1 MKKSILSIL
10 ILIFSFNDF
19 FPQLSDTKYESVIKY
34 FVDCI
39 KNADIDKLDSIV
51 TYPIARLHPD
61 GSSINNKQELIE
73 HFSEIFDYQLTS
85 IISNSNIK
93 EDWSDVGY
101 RGLMLKG
108 GIIWLSLGGNFIASN
123 YEHVKDV
130 GKVPTIL
137 GIINKDNLKD
147 FSYNFCRYSR
157 NEIFAR
163 KGYAFKSKD
172 LDLYFG
178 AQPWYKKN
186 TDATISLNEYQKQT
200 VNLFQDFE
208 KKQTAKE
215 NKCIVVDGYPV
226 FFVDREAYLLPKE
239 FLWALPITTLP
250 KEYITAKAIDK
261 LYSERTFE
269 KDHDFNLVVTYDYIG
284 SDIEACGLWGVV
296 NGKFNSLFS
305 KDGYNLKASVNAN
318 KDLSISGSSPTYLCG
333 IFITGFEYLF
343 SPKTRVAIM
352 LPTNKEVF
360 TTNNTVTLEIEI
372 ENKEGVPYKI
382 KLPEGTE
389 VIIRKYK
396 NKPNCY
402 FIESKLGSGWI
413 YGEPCGHFY
422 MVG

>member
-39 KNADIDKLDSIV
+39 KNADIDKLDSII

-93 EDWSDVGY
+93 EDWTDVGY
-101 RGLMLKG
+101 RGLMLNG

-123 YEHVKDV
+123 YEHVKDL

-147 FSYNFCRYSR
+147 YSYNFCRYSR

-172 LDLYFG
+172 LDLYFS

-186 TDATISLNEYQKQT
+186 TNATISLNEYQKQT

-208 KKQTAKE
+208 KKQIAKE
-215 NKCIVVDGYPV
+215 NKCIEVDGYPV
-226 FFVDREAYLLPKE
+226 FFVNEEAYLLPKE
-239 FLWALPITTLP
+239 YLWALPITTLP
-250 KEYITAKAIDK
+250 KEYISSKAIDK

-269 KDHDFNLVVTYDYIG
+269 KDHDINLVVTLNYET
-284 SDIEACGLWGVV
+284 SDIEYLDIWGVE
-296 NGKFNSLFS
+296 NGKFNSLFF
-305 KDGYNLKASVNAN
+305 KEGYNIKARVNAN
-318 KDLSISGSSPTYLCG
+318 KDLSITLNSQSYLCG
-333 IFITGFEYLF
+333 AFFTSSEYLF

-352 LPTNKEVF
+352 LPTIKEVF
-360 TTNNTVTLEIEI
+360 TAYNQITLPIEI

-382 KLPEGTE
+382 KLPQGTE

-413 YGEPCGHFY
+413 YGEPCEHFTY
-422 MVG
+422 TG

>member
-10 ILIFSFNDF
+10 ILIFSFNNYF
-19 FPQLSDTKYESVIKY
+19 AQLSDTKYESVIKY

-39 KNADIDKLDSIV
+39 KNADIDKLDSII
-51 TYPIARLHPD
+51 TYPITRLHPD

-101 RGLMLKG
+101 RGLMLNG
-108 GIIWLSLGGNFIASN
+108 GIIWLSLSGNFLASN
-123 YEHVKDV
+123 YEHVKDL

-137 GIINKDNLKD
+137 GIINKNNLKD
-147 FSYNFCRYSR
+147 YSYNFCRYSR

-172 LDLYFG
+172 LDLYFS

-186 TDATISLNEYQKQT
+186 TNATISLNEYQKQT

-208 KKQTAKE
+208 KKQIAKE
-215 NKCIVVDGYPV
+215 NKCIEVDGYPV

-250 KEYITAKAIDK
+250 KEYISSKAIDK

-269 KDHDFNLVVTYDYIG
+269 KDHDINLVVTLNYET
-284 SDIEACGLWGVV
+284 SDIEYLDIWGVE
-296 NGKFNSLFS
+296 NGKFNSLFF
-305 KDGYNLKASVNAN
+305 KEGYNIKARVNAN
-318 KDLSISGSSPTYLCG
+318 KDLSITLNSQSYLCG
-333 IFITGFEYLF
+333 AFFTSSEYLF

-352 LPTNKEVF
+352 LPTIKEVF
-360 TTNNTVTLEIEI
+360 TAYNQITLPIEI

-382 KLPEGTE
+382 KLPQGTE

-413 YGEPCGHFY
+413 YGEPCEHFTY
-422 MVG
+422 TG

>member
-39 KNADIDKLDSIV
+39 KNADIDKLDSII

-101 RGLMLKG
+101 RGLMLKR
-108 GIIWLSLGGNFIASN
+108 GIIWLDLSGNFIASN
-123 YEHVKDV
+123 YKHVKDV

-137 GIINKDNLKD
+137 RTINKNNLKD
-147 FSYNFCRYSR
+147 YSYNFCRYSR

-172 LDLYFG
+172 LDLYFS

-186 TDATISLNEYQKQT
+186 TDATISLTENQEQT
-200 VNLFQDFE
+200 VKLFQDLEE
-208 KKQTAKE
+208 KQIAKE
-215 NKCIVVDGYPV
+215 NKCIEVDGYPV
-226 FFVDREAYLLPKE
+226 FLVDREAYLLPKE
-239 FLWALPITTLP
+239 FLWALSITTLP
-250 KEYITAKAIDK
+250 KEYISSKAIDK

-269 KDHDFNLVVTYDYIG
+269 KDHDINLLVTLHYEP
-284 SDIEACGLWGVV
+284 SDIESFYIWGVE
-296 NGKFNSLFS
+296 NSKFNSLFS
-305 KDGYNLKASVNAN
+305 KEGYNIKARVNAN
-318 KDLSISGSSPTYLCG
+318 KDLSITVDSQTYLCG
-333 IFITGFEYLF
+333 LFVTGIDYLF
-343 SPKTRVAIM
+343 SPKTRLAIM

-360 TTNNTVTLEIEI
+360 TAHNRVTIAIEI

>member
-39 KNADIDKLDSIV
+39 KNADTDKLDSII

-101 RGLMLKG
+101 RGLMLKR
-108 GIIWLSLGGNFIASN
+108 GIIWLDLDGNFIASN

-147 FSYNFCRYSR
+147 YSYNFCRYSR

-172 LDLYFG
+172 LDLYFN

-215 NKCIVVDGYPV
+215 NKCIEVDGYPV
-226 FFVDREAYLLPKE
+226 FFVDEEAYLLPKE

-250 KEYITAKAIDK
+250 KEYISSKAIDK

-269 KDHDFNLVVTYDYIG
+269 KDHDINLVVTLNYEP
-284 SDIEACGLWGVV
+284 SDIESFDIWGVE

-305 KDGYNLKASVNAN
+305 KEGYNIKARVNAN
-318 KDLSISGSSPTYLCG
+318 KDVSVTVDTHSYLCG
-333 IFITGFEYLF
+333 AFITSSEYLF

-352 LPTNKEVF
+352 LPTIKEIF
-360 TTNNTVTLEIEI
+360 TTSNKVKVAMEI

-402 FIESKLGSGWI
+402 FIESKVGNGWI
-413 YGEPCGHFY
+413 YGEPCQHFY
-422 MVG
+422 YSG